1 MKALKDEV
9 PCLDE
14 FVENLDECGRIK
26 FESPRRLSEVGEGTI
41 YLLVWGSLLGFGATK
56 KRLYFVSESE
66 NKMSQASLLV
76 SLQSSL
82 ELV

>member
-41 YLLVWGSLLGFGATK
+41 YLLVWGSLLGFGQQRRDYILFFK
-56 KRLYFVSESE
+56 VKIRCL
-66 NKMSQASLLV
+66 KQAC
-76 SLQSSL
+76 
-82 ELV
+82 

>member
-26 FESPRRLSEVGEGTI
+26 FDAIPGKRAHKVCA
-41 YLLVWGSLLGFGATK
+41 YSLT
-56 KRLYFVSESE
+56 
-66 NKMSQASLLV
+66 
-76 SLQSSL
+76 
-82 ELV
+82 